1 MQTVLDVS
9 IAVYKYR
16 LSGGPSMDGV
26 TEPEQLQDRTYYKIG
41 EFVYDNAKVV
51 LVVTMLACVG
61 FASLMLL
68 EPQYVEGFGE
78 GDLESVHGWNA
89 LGEGFSDG
97 ESGNVEIFYVLFHH
111 PGLNVSNL
119 NVQNAMIETV
129 QSFAEHDGVDVNYP
143 WNTNEEN
150 QSYLISEVDDS
161 WSRVEVRV
169 NLDRDEA
176 KALLADEYDDILLPS
191 DAPEGMQKWVT
202 GNLAIDVTFDMTLK
216 KELIEAEL
224 ISGPITLIILLL
236 IFGSLIAAG
245 LPVMTGVYTV
255 ISAVGIVTGLTYVF
269 DDITI
274 YANNIVSLLGI
285 GLSVDYSLFIVNRF
299 REELRRGHDHRT
311 AIAMTS
317 ATAGRAILF
326 SGLTVIAGLS
336 GMLVFQ
342 NTSLPSLGWGGICAT
357 FVALTSSIVLL
368 PALLSLLGDRVNS
381 IKVPFSFN
389 DKTGEDGF
397 WSWIANRVM
406 KRPLVVLI
414 PSMMVLLIA
423 GSPFLQAEWGLTSWR
438 ALSPDDEARRGLELT
453 DEKWVQDV
461 SNTATLVFEVDT
473 DSDLFSEQNL
483 RDLHALSKEILEVD
497 NTMYVYSFAHF
508 DAEMSADQVVD
519 FWDESGD
526 GNLTQQE
533 QVMIQLQR
541 NGLIESTVG
550 NDVVIMV
557 VGISGEQSSEE
568 SREVVKQIRSIESR
582 NNQFGGAAV
591 VNIAGFAAYN
601 QDVLDAVIDGLPV
614 ALGFILVA
622 SYVLIFL
629 QVRSVILPLKAIVM
643 NILSVS
649 ASFGV
654 LVWVF
659 QMGNGAELMNFTPQP
674 IDPTT
679 PVMIFAILYGLSM
692 DYEVLMLSRIHEEW
706 ERTGDNN
713 KAVAVGLQ
721 KSGRI
726 ITSAALVMITVF
738 SAFGISSISLMKQFG
753 LMLALGVAVDATIV
767 RALVVPATMRLMGD
781 LNWWTPKWLGGEDTT
796 QTIIKVAPVP
806 TLEQE

>member
-1 MQTVLDVS
+1 
-9 IAVYKYR
+9 
-16 LSGGPSMDGV
+16 MDGA

-61 FASLMLL
+61 FASLMML

-89 LGEGFSDG
+89 IGEGFSDG

-111 PGLNVSNL
+111 PGFSVSDL
-119 NVQNAMIETV
+119 NVQNAMRETV
-129 QSFAEHDGVDVNYP
+129 QPFAEHDSVDLNYP
-143 WNTNEEN
+143 WNTNAEN

-161 WSRVEVRV
+161 WSRIEVRV
-169 NLDRDEA
+169 NLNRDEA
-176 KALLADEYDDILLPS
+176 KALLADEYEDILLPS

-255 ISAVGIVTGLTYVF
+255 ISAVGIVTGLTYIF

-368 PALLSLLGDRVNS
+368 PAILSLLGDWVNS
-381 IKVPFSFN
+381 IKIPFSFN
-389 DKTGEDGF
+389 DKSGEDGF

-406 KRPLVVLI
+406 KRPLLVLI
-414 PSMMVLLIA
+414 PSMMVLLVA

-453 DEKWVQDV
+453 DENWVEDI

-473 DSDLFSEQNL
+473 DSDIFSEQNL
-483 RDLHALSKEILEVD
+483 RDLYALSKEILQVD
-497 NTMYVYSFAHF
+497 NTMYVYSYAHF
-508 DAEMSADQVVD
+508 DVEMTADQVVD
-519 FWDESGD
+519 FWDDSGD
-526 GNLTQQE
+526 ENLTQEE
-533 QVMIQLQR
+533 QIMIELQR

-568 SREVVKQIRSIESR
+568 SREVVKEIRSIDSR
-582 NNQFGGAAV
+582 HDQFAGAAV
-591 VNIAGFAAYN
+591 VNVAGFAAYN

-614 ALGFILVA
+614 ALGFILLA
-622 SYVLIFL
+622 SYILIFM

-781 LNWWTPKWLGGEDTT
+781 LNWWTPKWLGGEESTHT
-796 QTIIKVAPVP
+796 SVKVLPLP
-806 TLEQE
+806 TSEPE

>member
-1 MQTVLDVS
+1 
-9 IAVYKYR
+9 
-16 LSGGPSMDGV
+16 MDGE
-26 TEPEQLQDRTYYKIG
+26 TTPEQLQDRTYYKIG

-61 FASLMLL
+61 FASLMFL

-119 NVQNAMIETV
+119 DVQNAMIQTV
-129 QSFAEHDGVDVNYP
+129 QSFAKHDGVDVNYP

-169 NLDRDEA
+169 NLDRDDA
-176 KALLADEYDDILLPS
+176 KALLADEYDEILLPS

-255 ISAVGIVTGLTYVF
+255 ISAVGIVTGLTYIF

-381 IKVPFSFN
+381 LKVPFSFN
-389 DKTGEDGF
+389 DKSGEDGF

-414 PSMMVLLIA
+414 PSMMVLLVA

-438 ALSPDDEARRGLELT
+438 ALSPDDEARNGLELI

-473 DSDLFSEQNL
+473 DSDIFSEQNL
-483 RDLHALSKEILEVD
+483 RDLYDLSKEILLID
-497 NTMYVYSFAHF
+497 NTMYVYSYAHF
-508 DAEMSADQVVD
+508 DAEMTADQVVD
-519 FWDESGD
+519 FWDDSGD
-526 GNLTQQE
+526 ENLTQQE
-533 QVMIQLQR
+533 QTMIQLQR

-568 SREVVKQIRSIESR
+568 SREVVKEIRSIDSR
-582 NNQFGGAAV
+582 HEQFAGAAV
-591 VNIAGFAAYN
+591 VNVAGFAAYN

-614 ALGFILVA
+614 ALGFILLA
-622 SYVLIFL
+622 SYILIFM

-796 QTIIKVAPVP
+796 HTIVKVLPLP
-806 TLEQE
+806 TSEQE

>member
-1 MQTVLDVS
+1 
-9 IAVYKYR
+9 
-16 LSGGPSMDGV
+16 MDGE
-26 TEPEQLQDRTYYKIG
+26 TTPEQLQDRTYYKIG

-61 FASLMLL
+61 FASLMFL

-119 NVQNAMIETV
+119 DVQNAMILTV
-129 QSFAEHDGVDVNYP
+129 QSFAKHDGVDLNYP

-169 NLDRDEA
+169 NLDRDDA
-176 KALLADEYDDILLPS
+176 KALLADEYDEILLPS

-255 ISAVGIVTGLTYVF
+255 ISAVGIVTGLTYIF

-368 PALLSLLGDRVNS
+368 PALLSLLGNRVNS
-381 IKVPFSFN
+381 LKVPFSFN
-389 DKTGEDGF
+389 DKSGEDGF
-397 WSWIANRVM
+397 WSWIASRVM

-414 PSMMVLLIA
+414 PSMMVLLVA
-423 GSPFLQAEWGLTSWR
+423 GSPFLQAEWGLTSWK

-473 DSDLFSEQNL
+473 DSDIFSEQNL
-483 RDLHALSKEILEVD
+483 RDLYALSKEILLID
-497 NTMYVYSFAHF
+497 NTMYVYSYAHF
-508 DAEMSADQVVD
+508 DAEMTADQVVD
-519 FWDESGD
+519 FWDDSGD
-526 GNLTQQE
+526 ENLTQQE
-533 QVMIQLQR
+533 QIMIELQR

-568 SREVVKQIRSIESR
+568 SREVVKEIRSIDSR
-582 NNQFGGAAV
+582 HEQFAGAAV
-591 VNIAGFAAYN
+591 VNVAGFAAYN

-614 ALGFILVA
+614 ALGFILLA
-622 SYVLIFL
+622 SYILIFM

-781 LNWWTPKWLGGEDTT
+781 LNWWTPKWLGGEDTPDT
-796 QTIIKVAPVP
+796 SVKVLPLP
-806 TLEQE
+806 TSEQD

>member
-1 MQTVLDVS
+1 
-9 IAVYKYR
+9 
-16 LSGGPSMDGV
+16 MDGE
-26 TEPEQLQDRTYYKIG
+26 TTPEQLQDRTYYKIG

-61 FASLMLL
+61 FASLMFL

-119 NVQNAMIETV
+119 DVQNAMIQTV
-129 QSFAEHDGVDVNYP
+129 QSFAKHDGVDVNYP

-169 NLDRDEA
+169 NLDRDDA
-176 KALLADEYDDILLPS
+176 KALLADEYDEILLPS

-255 ISAVGIVTGLTYVF
+255 ISAVGIVTGLTYIF

-381 IKVPFSFN
+381 LKVPFSFN
-389 DKTGEDGF
+389 DKSGEDGF

-414 PSMMVLLIA
+414 PSMMVLLVA

-438 ALSPDDEARRGLELT
+438 ALSPDDEARNGLELI

-473 DSDLFSEQNL
+473 DSDIFSEQNL
-483 RDLHALSKEILEVD
+483 RDLYALSKEILLID
-497 NTMYVYSFAHF
+497 NTMYVYSYAHF
-508 DAEMSADQVVD
+508 DAEMTADQVVD
-519 FWDESGD
+519 FWDDSGD
-526 GNLTQQE
+526 ENLTQQE
-533 QVMIQLQR
+533 QMMIELQR

-568 SREVVKQIRSIESR
+568 SREVVKEIRSIDSR
-582 NNQFGGAAV
+582 HEQFAGAAV
-591 VNIAGFAAYN
+591 VNVAGFAAYN

-614 ALGFILVA
+614 ALGFILLA
-622 SYVLIFL
+622 SYILIFM

-781 LNWWTPKWLGGEDTT
+781 LNWWTPKWLGGDDTSHT
-796 QTIIKVAPVP
+796 SVKVLPLP
-806 TLEQE
+806 TSEQE

>member
-1 MQTVLDVS
+1 
-9 IAVYKYR
+9 
-16 LSGGPSMDGV
+16 MDGE
-26 TEPEQLQDRTYYKIG
+26 TTPEQLQERTYYKIG

-61 FASLMLL
+61 FASLMFL

-119 NVQNAMIETV
+119 DVQNAMIQTV
-129 QSFAEHDGVDVNYP
+129 QSFAKHDGVDVNYP

-169 NLDRDEA
+169 NLDRDDA
-176 KALLADEYDDILLPS
+176 KALLADEYDEILLPS

-255 ISAVGIVTGLTYVF
+255 ISAVGIVTGLTYIF

-381 IKVPFSFN
+381 LKVPFSFN
-389 DKTGEDGF
+389 DKSGEDGF

-414 PSMMVLLIA
+414 PSMMVLLVA

-438 ALSPDDEARRGLELT
+438 ALSPDDEARNGLELI

-473 DSDLFSEQNL
+473 DSDIFSEQNL
-483 RDLHALSKEILEVD
+483 RDLYALSKEILLID
-497 NTMYVYSFAHF
+497 NTMYVYSYAHF
-508 DAEMSADQVVD
+508 DAEMTADQVVD
-519 FWDESGD
+519 FWDDSGD
-526 GNLTQQE
+526 ENLTQQE
-533 QVMIQLQR
+533 QIMIELQR

-568 SREVVKQIRSIESR
+568 SREVVKEIRSIDSR
-582 NNQFGGAAV
+582 HEQFAGAAV
-591 VNIAGFAAYN
+591 VNVAGFAAYN

-614 ALGFILVA
+614 ALGFILLA
-622 SYVLIFL
+622 SYILIFM

-679 PVMIFAILYGLSM
+679 PVMIFANLYGLSM

-781 LNWWTPKWLGGEDTT
+781 LNWWTPKWLGGEATPDTSV
-796 QTIIKVAPVP
+796 KVLPLP
-806 TLEQE
+806 TSEQD

>member
-1 MQTVLDVS
+1 
-9 IAVYKYR
+9 
-16 LSGGPSMDGV
+16 MDGE
-26 TEPEQLQDRTYYKIG
+26 TTPEQLQDRTYYKIG

-61 FASLMLL
+61 FASLMFL

-119 NVQNAMIETV
+119 DVQNAMIQTV
-129 QSFAEHDGVDVNYP
+129 QSFAKHDGVDVNYP

-169 NLDRDEA
+169 NLDRDDA
-176 KALLADEYDDILLPS
+176 KALLADEYDEILLPS

-255 ISAVGIVTGLTYVF
+255 ISAVGIVTGLTYIF

-381 IKVPFSFN
+381 LKVPFSFN
-389 DKTGEDGF
+389 DKSGEDGF

-414 PSMMVLLIA
+414 PSMMVLLVA

-438 ALSPDDEARRGLELT
+438 ALSPDDEARNGLELI

-473 DSDLFSEQNL
+473 DSDIFSEQNL
-483 RDLHALSKEILEVD
+483 RDLYALSKEILLID
-497 NTMYVYSFAHF
+497 NTMYVYSYAHF
-508 DAEMSADQVVD
+508 DAEMTADQVVD
-519 FWDESGD
+519 FWDDSGD
-526 GNLTQQE
+526 ENLTQQE
-533 QVMIQLQR
+533 QMMIELQR

-568 SREVVKQIRSIESR
+568 SREVVKEIRSIDSR
-582 NNQFGGAAV
+582 HEQFAGAAV
-591 VNIAGFAAYN
+591 VNVAGFAAYN

-614 ALGFILVA
+614 ALGFILLA
-622 SYVLIFL
+622 SYILIFM

-781 LNWWTPKWLGGEDTT
+781 LNWWTPKWLGGDDTSHT
-796 QTIIKVAPVP
+796 SVKVLPVP
-806 TLEQE
+806 TSEQD

>member
-1 MQTVLDVS
+1 MQTGLDDC

-16 LSGGPSMDGV
+16 LLGGPDMDGE
-26 TEPEQLQDRTYYKIG
+26 TTPEQLQDRTYYKIG

-61 FASLMLL
+61 FASLMFL

-119 NVQNAMIETV
+119 DVQNAMIQTV
-129 QSFAEHDGVDVNYP
+129 QSFAKHDGVDVNYP

-169 NLDRDEA
+169 NLDRDDA
-176 KALLADEYDDILLPS
+176 KALLADEYDEILLPS

-255 ISAVGIVTGLTYVF
+255 ISAVGIVTGLTYIF

-299 REELRRGHDHRT
+299 REELRRGHNHRT

-381 IKVPFSFN
+381 LKVPFSFN
-389 DKTGEDGF
+389 DKSGEDGF

-414 PSMMVLLIA
+414 PSMMVLLVA

-438 ALSPDDEARRGLELT
+438 ALSPDDEARNGLELI

-473 DSDLFSEQNL
+473 DSDIFSEQNL
-483 RDLHALSKEILEVD
+483 RDLHALSKEILLVD
-497 NTMYVYSFAHF
+497 NTMYVYSYAHF
-508 DAEMSADQVVD
+508 DAEMTADQVVD
-519 FWDESGD
+519 FWDDSGD
-526 GNLTQQE
+526 ENLTQQE
-533 QVMIQLQR
+533 QIMIELQR

-568 SREVVKQIRSIESR
+568 SREVVKEIRSIDSR
-582 NNQFGGAAV
+582 HEQFAGAAV
-591 VNIAGFAAYN
+591 VNVAGFAAYN

-614 ALGFILVA
+614 ALGFILLA
-622 SYVLIFL
+622 SYILIFM

-781 LNWWTPKWLGGEDTT
+781 LNWWTPKWLGGDDTSHT
-796 QTIIKVAPVP
+796 SVKVLPVP
-806 TLEQE
+806 TSEQD